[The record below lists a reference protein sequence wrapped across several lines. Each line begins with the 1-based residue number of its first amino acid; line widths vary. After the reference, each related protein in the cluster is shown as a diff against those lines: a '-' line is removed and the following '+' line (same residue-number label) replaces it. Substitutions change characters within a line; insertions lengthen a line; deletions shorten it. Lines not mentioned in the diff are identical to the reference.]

1 MSKRLRFSGFINP
14 WITLKFSELHSKA
27 KEGGTPPTKEE
38 SYYLNG
44 SIPFAK
50 IDDLENKYLYSTGTR
65 ITKEGLENSSA
76 WIVPEG
82 SILFSNGATI
92 GSVSINKI
100 ATSSKQGILGIIPKI
115 NVEFLYYLLQSK
127 SFKIEITKRTTK
139 GTFDAV
145 YITDINEIKVL
156 VPEKIAEQEKIGSF
170 LSEVDNLIEKCKKRD
185 LELLNLQ
192 KYHLKSL
199 FKLNDSNYKITPLN
213 QLAEIFD
220 GTHQTPNY
228 VDSGIPFVSV
238 EDIKN
243 LSLTSKYITKED
255 FEKNFKKYP
264 KKDDILMTRI
274 GDIGTS
280 ELFQENYPIAFY
292 VSLALIKC
300 KNIYPK
306 FLNHFITTDFFQKEL
321 NKRTIHAAFPKKINL
336 SEIGN
341 CMVIVP
347 SHEVQYKLGEYL
359 CNLNKL
365 IKLEGKKRE
374 LYKKVKKKYLERIF
388 GE

>member
-1 MSKRLRFSGFINP
+1 MFNSTKYEVKKFREISKEFNKKSNLNNQFPILSSSIAGIERQEDYFN
-14 WITLKFSELHSKA
+14 KQVASENN
-27 KEGGTPPTKEE
+27 EGYK
-38 SYYLNG
+38 
-44 SIPFAK
+44 
-50 IDDLENKYLYSTGTR
+50 
-65 ITKEGLENSSA
+65 
-76 WIVPEG
+76 IVPRG
-82 SILFSNGATI
+82 FFTYRSMSDTGNFKFNIQDI
-92 GSVSINKI
+92 
-100 ATSSKQGILGIIPKI
+100 
-115 NVEFLYYLLQSK
+115 VEFGLVSPAYPVFEIISANPKYIYYLLNNSK
-127 SFKIEITKRTTK
+127 DFLNKLNRTKQGGTRFALSYEKLSSIEI
-139 GTFDAV
+139 
-145 YITDINEIKVL
+145 NLHPLE
-156 VPEKIAEQEKIGSF
+156 EQQKIGSF
-170 LSEVDNLIEKCKKRD
+170 LSEIDNLIEKCKKRD

-199 FKLNDSNYKITPLN
+199 FKPNDSNYKITPLN
-213 QLAEIFD
+213 QVAEIFD

-228 VDSGIPFVSV
+228 IDSGIPFVSV

-280 ELFQENYPIAFY
+280 ELFEENYPIAFY

-306 FLNHFITTDFFQKEL
+306 FLNQFIKTDFFQKEL

-347 SHEVQYKLGEYL
+347 SQQVQYKLGEYL
-359 CNLNKL
+359 SNLNKL
-365 IKLEGKKRE
+365 IKLERKKRE
-374 LYKKVKKKYLERIF
+374 LYEKVKKKYLERIF

>member
-1 MSKRLRFSGFINP
+1 MYK
-14 WITLKFSELHSKA
+14 LKNILLSEISIYKKSNR
-27 KEGGTPPTKEE
+27 KEDLQIEMN
-38 SYYLNG
+38 NG
-44 SIPFAK
+44 HP
-50 IDDLENKYLYSTGTR
+50 LYGP
-65 ITKEGLENSSA
+65 N
-76 WIVPEG
+76 
-82 SILFSNGATI
+82 
-92 GSVSINKI
+92 
-100 ATSSKQGILGIIPKI
+100 GIIKYIKDYDIEENAVGIVKWGASAGKI
-115 NVEFLYYLLQSK
+115 IRIDSKSSVVWTMGYLIPIDGVYFPYYYYLLSSTDFTK
-127 SFKIEITKRTTK
+127 FINRSTVSNLYFDDIKDIPLKLHDLIE
-139 GTFDAV
+139 
-145 YITDINEIKVL
+145 
-156 VPEKIAEQEKIGSF
+156 QQKIGSF
-170 LSEVDNLIEKCKKRD
+170 LNEIDNLIEKCKKRD

-199 FKLNDSNYKITPLN
+199 FKPNDSNYKITPLN
-213 QLAEIFD
+213 QVAEIFD

-280 ELFQENYPIAFY
+280 ELFEENYPIAFY

-306 FLNHFITTDFFQKEL
+306 FLNQFIKTDFFQKEL

-347 SHEVQYKLGEYL
+347 SQQVQYKLGEYL
-359 CNLNKL
+359 SNLNKL
-365 IKLEGKKRE
+365 IKLERKKRE
-374 LYKKVKKKYLERIF
+374 LYEKVKKKYLERIF